1 MLPCQDSSASFF
13 GKALAGKVKQLDFA
27 PEATTVEKM
36 VASARKGVSNLRA
49 SGVRQLVCACMS
61 ELAASLAKD
70 GLREELHDVRLL
82 FLFLALFFS
91 SRVP

>member
-1 MLPCQDSSASFF
+1 M
-13 GKALAGKVKQLDFA
+13 KQLDFA
-27 PEATTVEKM
+27 PQAEAATVEKM